1 MFSDPEGV
9 LSETGMTQPALFAF
23 EVALYRLLAS
33 LGVRADVLVGH
44 SIGEI
49 AAAHVAGVFSLEDAC
64 TLVAARARLMQALP
78 SGGAMLAVA
87 APEVEVLPLLAGRED
102 RVGIAAVNGPAAVV
116 VSGDE
121 AAIAEIEGQALVR
134 TRRLRVS
141 HAFHSP
147 LMEPMLAEFAEAI
160 SDITFHEPGLPIVS
174 NVTGRLAEPGQLTD
188 PSYWVEHVRG
198 AVRFADGVTACGAAH
213 FLEVGPDGVLT
224 GLAQQSVDAV
234 FVPAVRKDRD
244 EVRAL
249 VEALGRLH
257 VEGVTVDWTAALA
270 PGRFVDLPTYAFQHE
285 RFWVPAALE
294 SQDVGAAGLGAI
306 DHPMLR
312 AAISAP
318 DSDTHTFTG
327 RLSLDGQSWLVD
339 HQVDGRVVV
348 PGAALVELALRAGL
362 ELGCARLVE
371 LTMQA
376 PLVVAAGAGV
386 DVQLVAGP
394 CDDAGGRPVGL
405 YSREGQAE
413 WTLHAQGLLAE
424 EGEQPV
430 VVAGQWPPAGARPV
444 DVGHLYD
451 DMAAIGLEYGPLFQ
465 GLVAAWQQ
473 QDAVFAEIALP
484 EQGHADAGRFGL
496 HPALLD
502 ASLHAAAL
510 GGLVPGA
517 EGRPYLP
524 FAWSGVSLH
533 AAGATGLRVKVTRGS
548 SETSIRLSIAD
559 ETGAPVAEIDALTL
573 RALSTELTAGALDT
587 LYQVTWTEP
596 AELPAAGDEEYPSL
610 ASLRDTDAMP
620 EWAFVECPVTE
631 PGDDIP
637 AAVRRATAHA
647 LTSVQE
653 WLADERFASSRLVVV
668 TRGGVAVGDGDRV
681 DVSAAPVWGLV
692 RAAEA
697 ENPGRFVLVDVDGS
711 AESWA
716 AVGSV
721 VSSREPESAVRDGR
735 VLVPRLNRV
744 RGLEQ
749 REPVFGPDGTVLVTG
764 GTGGLGALVARHLV
778 TEHDVRHLLLVS
790 RRGPEAPGAA
800 ELVTE
805 LSELGAEVD
814 VAACDVADRDALA
827 ALIASIPEE
836 RALRGVVHAA
846 GVGDN
851 GLVGS
856 LSVERLDGVLGPK
869 ADAAWHLH
877 ELTRD
882 LDLSAFVLFSS
893 AGGSVLAAG
902 QAYYAAAN
910 VFLDALAV
918 HRRSSGLVA
927 TSLAFGLWDT
937 DTGLSAWLSE
947 ADFERMRRQG
957 LPALTVDEALASFDA
972 GSRSDA
978 AALVPLRVDAAAL
991 RGRGTELPALLRGL
1005 VRGSARQVARAAG
1018 SGLARRLAGLE
1029 AAERGKVLLE
1039 LVRQEVARVLGHA
1052 SMDAVEPDRA
1062 FQELGFDSLTAV
1074 ELRNQL
1080 NSGTRLRLPA
1090 TLVFDYPNARAVADY
1105 LETEL
1110 TGAGAEATVVTA
1122 ATTPLNDEPIAI
1134 VGMACRYPGGVLS
1147 PEDLWQLVSAGTDA
1161 IGEFPGDRGW
1171 DLDRL
1176 YHPDPDNS
1184 GTTYTKQGGFL
1195 HDAAE
1200 FDPAFFGISQREA
1213 LAMDPQQRLLLET
1226 SWEAIER
1233 AGIDPAALRGSR
1245 TGVFAGVMYHDYAA
1259 HLTTVPT
1266 ELEGLIAT
1274 GNSGS
1279 VVSGRLSYTFGLEG
1293 PAVTVDTACSSSLV
1307 ALHWAAQALR
1317 SGECDMALA
1326 GGVTVM
1332 ATPGTFVEFSRQRG
1346 LSPDGRCRAF
1356 SADADGTGWG
1366 EGVGV
1371 LLVERLSD
1379 AERNGHRVLAV
1390 VRGSAVN
1397 QDGASN
1403 GLTAPNGP
1411 SQQRVIRQALANSG
1425 LSAAEVDVVEAHGT
1439 GTTLG
1444 DPIEAQAVIATY
1456 GQDRREPLWLG
1467 SVKSNI
1473 GHTQAAA
1480 GVAGVIKMV
1489 MALRHGVLP
1498 KTLHVDEPSPHV
1510 DWSAG
1515 AVELLAES
1523 RQWDRHDRPRRAAV
1537 SSFGVSGTNAHIVI
1551 EESPVAEIE
1560 VEPVSGPVDGPVDG
1574 VPVVPWVVSG
1584 RSAEALRAQAG
1595 RLADAVAGEWAGEWA
1610 GERARLVDV
1619 AHSLV
1624 VSRSVF
1630 DHRAVVV
1637 GAGRD
1642 ELVAGLR
1649 ELADGVASGVVQG
1662 VAGGGGKSVFV
1673 FPGQGS
1679 QWLGMGVELL
1689 ECSPVFGA
1697 RMAEC
1702 EAVLARFV
1710 DWSLTGVLRG
1720 EDGQPGFDRVDVVQ
1734 PVLWAVMVS
1743 LAEVWRSV
1751 GVVPA
1756 AVVGH
1761 SQGEIA
1767 AAVVA
1772 GALSLEDGA
1781 RVVAL
1786 RSQAIVALAGRG
1798 GMASVPL
1805 GSAEVGELLTRWDG
1819 RLSVAAV
1826 NGPASTVVSGDV
1838 DAVDELLAHC
1848 EAEGV
1853 RAKRIEVDYASHSA
1867 HVESIQDELARL
1879 LAPVRPREAGVAWY
1893 STVRRGWLAGT
1904 EVDAAYWYENLRQT
1918 VWFAPAVSALAEAG
1932 HRFFVEA
1939 SAHPVLQIGMRETLE
1954 ESGVEAVSVGTL
1966 RRDDGGLRRLWSSAA
1981 ELWVRGVDVD
1991 WAQAYAPAR
2000 PRRVDL
2006 PTYAFQHQRYWLQ
2019 GSASAG
2025 DAASLG
2031 LEATGHPLLGA
2042 FTGLAAGGEVVLTGR
2057 VSVATHPW
2065 LADHK
2070 VNGQVFLPG
2079 AALVELAIRAG
2090 DEAGCGLLEELTI
2103 QAPLI
2108 VPEPGAVQLQLAVGA
2123 PDEDG
2128 RRQLGIYSRIQDET
2142 DWVRHAAGVLAAA
2155 DAAVPEPV
2163 GTWPPE
2169 QARAVALDEHYDD
2182 LAGMGLDY
2190 GTTFRGL
2197 RAAWRRG
2204 DDVFAEVALP
2214 DDTDA
2219 GGYGLHPAL
2228 FDAALHAISLGGFL
2242 ADPEPGRPYL
2252 PFAWS
2257 DVALHASGATR
2268 LRVRIS
2274 PAGQGAVS
2282 VTLMDTEGLA
2292 VATIGALAARP
2303 VPVGPQ
2309 DGSGTRKHRDKL
2321 FQLDWVRLP
2330 QNDAAEAG
2338 HEFVSSLAALAGA
2351 ATVPERVLIEAPAGS
2366 RLAVHDV
2373 LAALQE
2379 WLADDR
2385 FAASRLVVVTRGAV
2399 PAGDAPVQDVHQAAV
2414 WGLVRAAQAEQP
2426 GRFVL
2431 LDLDGDADGDAV
2443 GEALASDEP
2452 QLAVRDGQVWVPRLS
2467 RTVPSGEGRPAFGAG
2482 GTVLITGGTGGLGAL
2497 VARHLVTEHE
2507 VRRLLLVSRR
2517 GAEAPGAA
2525 ELVAELSELGA
2536 RVDVA
2541 ACDVADREAL
2551 YGVITSV
2558 ADSLVGVVHTAGVLD
2573 DGVVTSLSGERL
2585 DRVLGPKA
2593 DAAWHL
2599 HELTRGLDLSAFVL
2613 FSSMAGVL
2621 GGAGQGNYAAANAF
2635 LDGLAQLRAAEG
2647 LAATS
2652 LAWGLWEQGGMTGEL
2667 SEADL
2672 RRLARMGVT
2681 PLSADDGLALFDAAL
2696 RHDRALLVPAHLDI
2710 KAMGAQADTVP
2721 PLLRGLV
2728 SGSGRRVVTAASE
2741 AAATLKQQLAALPPA
2756 GQQAALRDLVASQV
2770 AVVLGL
2776 ADPSAV
2782 DDGMPFQE
2790 LGFDSLMAVEF
2801 RNRLNAVT
2809 GLRLPATLIFDYPTP
2824 EALVRYLA
2832 GELLGTQESAV
2843 QARNTAADDE
2853 PIAIVGMACRFPGG
2867 VESPEELWRL
2877 LAQGGDAIS
2886 EFPADRG
2893 WDLDTL
2899 YDPEPGNRG
2908 TSYSRHGGFLHDAGE
2923 FDPGFFGI
2931 SPREALA
2938 MDPQQRL
2945 LLETSWEAIERAG
2958 IDPTALRGSR
2968 TGVFAGVMY
2977 HDYASQLSSVPDQLE
2992 GLIGTGNSGSVASG
3006 RVSYVFGLEGP
3017 AMTVDT
3023 ACSSSLVALHLAVQA
3038 LRSGDCDLALAG
3050 GVTVM
3055 ATPWTFIEFSRQRN
3069 LSVDGRCRAF
3079 AESEGGVGLSE
3090 GSGVLLV
3097 ERLSDARRN
3106 GHQVLAVVRGSAVN
3120 QDGASNGLTAPN
3132 GPSQQRVIR
3141 QALANAGLSAADVDA
3156 VEAHGTG
3163 TTLGDPIE
3171 AQAILATYGQD
3182 RAEDRPVWL
3191 GSIKSNIG
3199 HAQAAAGVA
3208 GVIKM
3213 VMALRNGELPR
3224 TLHADEP
3231 STHVDWSAGA
3241 VELLTEARPW
3251 ERDEAPRRAAVS
3263 SFGISGTNAHV
3274 VLEESPAEP
3283 EQVPEPAAELPVVP
3297 WVLSGRS
3304 EEALAAQAARL
3315 RTWMESRRDLDVADV
3330 GWSLATGRAVLEHR
3344 AVVAGADRAE
3354 LLAALAAVADGRHG
3368 EPAVETGLA
3377 RSRAK
3382 AAMLFAGQGSQ
3393 RVGMGREL
3401 ADAFPVFAQAL
3412 DDICRVIDPLLP
3424 HPLRATMAGGPAEVL
3439 DETGMTQPALFAFEV
3454 ALYRLL
3460 ESLGVA
3466 PAVLAGHSVGEIAA
3480 AHVAGVFSLEDA
3492 CTLVAAR
3499 ARLMQAL
3506 PAGGA
3511 MLAVAAPEADV
3522 LPLLDGYEDRAGIAA
3537 VNGPAAVVVSGDEAA
3552 ITEIESRTEAR
3563 TRRLRVSHAFH
3574 SPLMEPMLAEFAEAI
3589 GGITFH
3595 EPTIPV
3601 VSNVTGR
3608 LAEPG
3613 RLTDPSY
3620 WVEHVRGAVRF
3631 ADGVAAARTAGATV
3645 FVELGPD
3652 TTLTGL
3658 AQQTL
3663 TGDET
3668 FVSTRAKDRPE
3679 AGTFVQAL
3687 GRMHAHG
3694 VTVDWAAYFAAARP
3708 SRVDLPTYAFQHEH
3722 FWLRPG
3728 PGTGDVTTA
3737 GLGAVEH
3744 PLLSAATEVAGG
3756 ETVIFSGRLSVAT
3769 HPWLAD
3775 HVVGGSV
3782 IVPGTAL
3789 VELAVRAGDESG
3801 CPHLQE
3807 LTLQSPLVVP
3817 EDGGVQLQ
3825 LVSTA
3830 TEEPG
3835 RRALA
3840 IHSRAQD
3847 STEWTQHAQATLT
3860 ASVPEPDVDL
3870 AQWPPAGAQPVAVH
3884 DLYDDMVAIGLDYG
3898 PTFQGLTSAWERRG
3912 EVFAEIVL
3920 PEEAHADAGRFG
3932 LHPALLDAALHAT
3945 ALGGLLPRPEP
3956 GRPYLPFAWSGV
3968 SLHAA
3973 GATSLRVRLANA
3985 GGSAVT
3991 LAIADELGAPVAVV
4005 DTLSLRPLAAA
4016 RLGGTNR
4023 GALHE
4028 IQWTP
4033 VTGEPAQE
4041 TVRWALLGAD
4051 DLGTGAATYPDAATL
4066 GSLHDPAD
4074 LPEAVLVRCPAGDHH
4089 AATHETLELLQS
4101 WLAEEQLESARLVI
4115 LTRGAVATAPG
4126 ERPDLAHAAVGGLVR
4141 AAQAEQ
4147 PGRFV
4152 LLDLDGDADTDRLDP
4167 AVVGQALATG
4177 EPQLAIRG
4185 GELLAPRLGR
4195 AADLAEPEPVFGPDG
4210 TVLITGGTGG
4220 LGALVA
4226 RHLVTEHEV
4235 RRLLLV
4241 SRRGPDAPG
4250 AADLAAELSE
4260 LGAEVDVAAC
4270 DVADRDALARLLEG
4284 VDELAG
4290 VVHTAGVLDDGV
4302 VTSLSGERLDR
4313 VLGPKAD
4320 AAWHLHE
4327 LTRGLDLSAFVLF
4340 SSMAGVLGGAGQGNY
4355 AAANAF
4361 LDGLAQLR
4369 AAEGL
4374 AATSLAWGLWEQ
4386 GGMSGELSEAD
4397 LRRLARMGLAPLSAD
4412 DGLALFDAAVPA
4424 GKALLIPARFVQA
4437 RTSARTSVR
4446 RAGTG
4451 DGLADRLATLEP
4463 DERRSALADIVRG
4476 QAATVLGFSDGSAID
4491 PQRPFQDLGFDSLT
4505 AVEFRNQLGKA
4516 TGLRIPATAVFDY
4529 PTPVALTEHLMGYF
4543 AETKDEEAG
4552 ILRFFAEL
4560 DQIEESLTTLAEDST
4575 VRSRLTTRLKEL
4587 LSGLNGPGGTSDVV
4601 DQIESASDDE
4611 MFAFID
4617 NELEIS

>member
-1 MFSDPEGV
+1 M
-9 LSETGMTQPALFAF
+9 
-23 EVALYRLLAS
+23 
-33 LGVRADVLVGH
+33 
-44 SIGEI
+44 
-49 AAAHVAGVFSLEDAC
+49 
-64 TLVAARARLMQALP
+64 
-78 SGGAMLAVA
+78 
-87 APEVEVLPLLAGRED
+87 
-102 RVGIAAVNGPAAVV
+102 
-116 VSGDE
+116 
-121 AAIAEIEGQALVR
+121 
-134 TRRLRVS
+134 
-141 HAFHSP
+141 
-147 LMEPMLAEFAEAI
+147 
-160 SDITFHEPGLPIVS
+160 
-174 NVTGRLAEPGQLTD
+174 
-188 PSYWVEHVRG
+188 
-198 AVRFADGVTACGAAH
+198 
-213 FLEVGPDGVLT
+213 
-224 GLAQQSVDAV
+224 
-234 FVPAVRKDRD
+234 
-244 EVRAL
+244 
-249 VEALGRLH
+249 
-257 VEGVTVDWTAALA
+257 
-270 PGRFVDLPTYAFQHE
+270 
-285 RFWVPAALE
+285 
-294 SQDVGAAGLGAI
+294 
-306 DHPMLR
+306 
-312 AAISAP
+312 
-318 DSDTHTFTG
+318 
-327 RLSLDGQSWLVD
+327 
-339 HQVDGRVVV
+339 
-348 PGAALVELALRAGL
+348 
-362 ELGCARLVE
+362 
-371 LTMQA
+371 
-376 PLVVAAGAGV
+376 
-386 DVQLVAGP
+386 
-394 CDDAGGRPVGL
+394 
-405 YSREGQAE
+405 
-413 WTLHAQGLLAE
+413 
-424 EGEQPV
+424 
-430 VVAGQWPPAGARPV
+430 
-444 DVGHLYD
+444 
-451 DMAAIGLEYGPLFQ
+451 
-465 GLVAAWQQ
+465 
-473 QDAVFAEIALP
+473 
-484 EQGHADAGRFGL
+484 
-496 HPALLD
+496 
-502 ASLHAAAL
+502 
-510 GGLVPGA
+510 
-517 EGRPYLP
+517 
-524 FAWSGVSLH
+524 
-533 AAGATGLRVKVTRGS
+533 
-548 SETSIRLSIAD
+548 
-559 ETGAPVAEIDALTL
+559 
-573 RALSTELTAGALDT
+573 
-587 LYQVTWTEP
+587 
-596 AELPAAGDEEYPSL
+596 
-610 ASLRDTDAMP
+610 
-620 EWAFVECPVTE
+620 
-631 PGDDIP
+631 
-637 AAVRRATAHA
+637 
-647 LTSVQE
+647 
-653 WLADERFASSRLVVV
+653 
-668 TRGGVAVGDGDRV
+668 
-681 DVSAAPVWGLV
+681 
-692 RAAEA
+692 
-697 ENPGRFVLVDVDGS
+697 
-711 AESWA
+711 
-716 AVGSV
+716 
-721 VSSREPESAVRDGR
+721 
-735 VLVPRLNRV
+735 
-744 RGLEQ
+744 
-749 REPVFGPDGTVLVTG
+749 
-764 GTGGLGALVARHLV
+764 
-778 TEHDVRHLLLVS
+778 
-790 RRGPEAPGAA
+790 
-800 ELVTE
+800 
-805 LSELGAEVD
+805 
-814 VAACDVADRDALA
+814 
-827 ALIASIPEE
+827 
-836 RALRGVVHAA
+836 
-846 GVGDN
+846 
-851 GLVGS
+851 
-856 LSVERLDGVLGPK
+856 
-869 ADAAWHLH
+869 
-877 ELTRD
+877 
-882 LDLSAFVLFSS
+882 
-893 AGGSVLAAG
+893 
-902 QAYYAAAN
+902 
-910 VFLDALAV
+910 
-918 HRRSSGLVA
+918 
-927 TSLAFGLWDT
+927 
-937 DTGLSAWLSE
+937 
-947 ADFERMRRQG
+947 
-957 LPALTVDEALASFDA
+957 
-972 GSRSDA
+972 
-978 AALVPLRVDAAAL
+978 
-991 RGRGTELPALLRGL
+991 
-1005 VRGSARQVARAAG
+1005 
-1018 SGLARRLAGLE
+1018 
-1029 AAERGKVLLE
+1029 
-1039 LVRQEVARVLGHA
+1039 
-1052 SMDAVEPDRA
+1052 
-1062 FQELGFDSLTAV
+1062 
-1074 ELRNQL
+1074 
-1080 NSGTRLRLPA
+1080 
-1090 TLVFDYPNARAVADY
+1090 
-1105 LETEL
+1105 
-1110 TGAGAEATVVTA
+1110 
-1122 ATTPLNDEPIAI
+1122 
-1134 VGMACRYPGGVLS
+1134 
-1147 PEDLWQLVSAGTDA
+1147 
-1161 IGEFPGDRGW
+1161 
-1171 DLDRL
+1171 
-1176 YHPDPDNS
+1176 
-1184 GTTYTKQGGFL
+1184 
-1195 HDAAE
+1195 
-1200 FDPAFFGISQREA
+1200 
-1213 LAMDPQQRLLLET
+1213 
-1226 SWEAIER
+1226 
-1233 AGIDPAALRGSR
+1233 
-1245 TGVFAGVMYHDYAA
+1245 
-1259 HLTTVPT
+1259 
-1266 ELEGLIAT
+1266 
-1274 GNSGS
+1274 
-1279 VVSGRLSYTFGLEG
+1279 
-1293 PAVTVDTACSSSLV
+1293 
-1307 ALHWAAQALR
+1307 
-1317 SGECDMALA
+1317 
-1326 GGVTVM
+1326 
-1332 ATPGTFVEFSRQRG
+1332 
-1346 LSPDGRCRAF
+1346 
-1356 SADADGTGWG
+1356 
-1366 EGVGV
+1366 
-1371 LLVERLSD
+1371 
-1379 AERNGHRVLAV
+1379 
-1390 VRGSAVN
+1390 
-1397 QDGASN
+1397 
-1403 GLTAPNGP
+1403 
-1411 SQQRVIRQALANSG
+1411 
-1425 LSAAEVDVVEAHGT
+1425 
-1439 GTTLG
+1439 
-1444 DPIEAQAVIATY
+1444 
-1456 GQDRREPLWLG
+1456 
-1467 SVKSNI
+1467 
-1473 GHTQAAA
+1473 
-1480 GVAGVIKMV
+1480 
-1489 MALRHGVLP
+1489 
-1498 KTLHVDEPSPHV
+1498 
-1510 DWSAG
+1510 
-1515 AVELLAES
+1515 
-1523 RQWDRHDRPRRAAV
+1523 
-1537 SSFGVSGTNAHIVI
+1537 
-1551 EESPVAEIE
+1551 
-1560 VEPVSGPVDGPVDG
+1560 
-1574 VPVVPWVVSG
+1574 
-1584 RSAEALRAQAG
+1584 
-1595 RLADAVAGEWAGEWA
+1595 
-1610 GERARLVDV
+1610 
-1619 AHSLV
+1619 
-1624 VSRSVF
+1624 
-1630 DHRAVVV
+1630 
-1637 GAGRD
+1637 
-1642 ELVAGLR
+1642 
-1649 ELADGVASGVVQG
+1649 
-1662 VAGGGGKSVFV
+1662 
-1673 FPGQGS
+1673 
-1679 QWLGMGVELL
+1679 
-1689 ECSPVFGA
+1689 
-1697 RMAEC
+1697 
-1702 EAVLARFV
+1702 
-1710 DWSLTGVLRG
+1710 
-1720 EDGQPGFDRVDVVQ
+1720 
-1734 PVLWAVMVS
+1734 
-1743 LAEVWRSV
+1743 
-1751 GVVPA
+1751 
-1756 AVVGH
+1756 
-1761 SQGEIA
+1761 
-1767 AAVVA
+1767 
-1772 GALSLEDGA
+1772 
-1781 RVVAL
+1781 
-1786 RSQAIVALAGRG
+1786 
-1798 GMASVPL
+1798 
-1805 GSAEVGELLTRWDG
+1805 
-1819 RLSVAAV
+1819 
-1826 NGPASTVVSGDV
+1826 
-1838 DAVDELLAHC
+1838 
-1848 EAEGV
+1848 
-1853 RAKRIEVDYASHSA
+1853 
-1867 HVESIQDELARL
+1867 
-1879 LAPVRPREAGVAWY
+1879 
-1893 STVRRGWLAGT
+1893 
-1904 EVDAAYWYENLRQT
+1904 
-1918 VWFAPAVSALAEAG
+1918 
-1932 HRFFVEA
+1932 
-1939 SAHPVLQIGMRETLE
+1939 
-1954 ESGVEAVSVGTL
+1954 
-1966 RRDDGGLRRLWSSAA
+1966 
-1981 ELWVRGVDVD
+1981 
-1991 WAQAYAPAR
+1991 
-2000 PRRVDL
+2000 
-2006 PTYAFQHQRYWLQ
+2006 
-2019 GSASAG
+2019 
-2025 DAASLG
+2025 
-2031 LEATGHPLLGA
+2031 
-2042 FTGLAAGGEVVLTGR
+2042 
-2057 VSVATHPW
+2057 
-2065 LADHK
+2065 
-2070 VNGQVFLPG
+2070 
-2079 AALVELAIRAG
+2079 
-2090 DEAGCGLLEELTI
+2090 
-2103 QAPLI
+2103 
-2108 VPEPGAVQLQLAVGA
+2108 
-2123 PDEDG
+2123 
-2128 RRQLGIYSRIQDET
+2128 
-2142 DWVRHAAGVLAAA
+2142 
-2155 DAAVPEPV
+2155 
-2163 GTWPPE
+2163 
-2169 QARAVALDEHYDD
+2169 
-2182 LAGMGLDY
+2182 
-2190 GTTFRGL
+2190 
-2197 RAAWRRG
+2197 
-2204 DDVFAEVALP
+2204 
-2214 DDTDA
+2214 
-2219 GGYGLHPAL
+2219 
-2228 FDAALHAISLGGFL
+2228 
-2242 ADPEPGRPYL
+2242 
-2252 PFAWS
+2252 
-2257 DVALHASGATR
+2257 
-2268 LRVRIS
+2268 
-2274 PAGQGAVS
+2274 
-2282 VTLMDTEGLA
+2282 
-2292 VATIGALAARP
+2292 
-2303 VPVGPQ
+2303 
-2309 DGSGTRKHRDKL
+2309 
-2321 FQLDWVRLP
+2321 
-2330 QNDAAEAG
+2330 
-2338 HEFVSSLAALAGA
+2338 
-2351 ATVPERVLIEAPAGS
+2351 
-2366 RLAVHDV
+2366 
-2373 LAALQE
+2373 
-2379 WLADDR
+2379 
-2385 FAASRLVVVTRGAV
+2385 
-2399 PAGDAPVQDVHQAAV
+2399 
-2414 WGLVRAAQAEQP
+2414 
-2426 GRFVL
+2426 
-2431 LDLDGDADGDAV
+2431 
-2443 GEALASDEP
+2443 
-2452 QLAVRDGQVWVPRLS
+2452 
-2467 RTVPSGEGRPAFGAG
+2467 
-2482 GTVLITGGTGGLGAL
+2482 LITGGTGGLGAL

-2517 GAEAPGAA
+2517 GPEAPGAA

-2536 RVDVA
+2536 AVDVA

-2558 ADSLVGVVHTAGVLD
+2558 ADSLVGVVHTAGMLD

-2585 DRVLGPKA
+2585 DRVLEPKA

-2635 LDGLAQLRAAEG
+2635 LDGLAQMRAAEG

-2652 LAWGLWEQGGMTGEL
+2652 LAWGLWEQGGMSGEL

-2672 RRLARMGVT
+2672 RRLARMGVA
-2681 PLSADDGLALFDAAL
+2681 PLSAADGLDLFDAAL

-2710 KAMGAQADTVP
+2710 RTMGAQADAVP

-2741 AAATLKQQLAALPPA
+2741 AAAGLKQQLAALPPV

-2770 AVVLGL
+2770 AVVLGM

-2801 RNRLNAVT
+2801 RNRLNAAT
-2809 GLRLPATLIFDYPTP
+2809 GMRLPATLIFDYPTP
-2824 EALVRYLA
+2824 EALVRYLS
-2832 GELLGTQESAV
+2832 GELLGKQETAV
-2843 QARNTAADDE
+2843 QARVTGADDE

-2893 WDLDTL
+2893 WDLDAL

-3069 LSVDGRCRAF
+3069 LAVDGRCRAF

-3182 RAEDRPVWL
+3182 RPEDRPVWL

-3241 VELLTEARPW
+3241 VELLTEARSW

-3283 EQVPEPAAELPVVP
+3283 AAAPEPAAALPVVP

-3315 RTWMESRRDLDVADV
+3315 RTWMESRRELDVADV

-3354 LLAALAAVADGRHG
+3354 LLEALAAVADGRHG

-3412 DDICRVIDPLLP
+3412 DDICRVLDPLLP
-3424 HPLRATMAGGPAEVL
+3424 HPLRATMADGPAEVL

-3506 PAGGA
+3506 PSGGA
-3511 MLAVAAPEADV
+3511 MLAIAAPEEQV
-3522 LPLLDGYEDRAGIAA
+3522 LPLVEGRADRAGIAA

-3552 ITEIESRTEAR
+3552 IAEIESRTEAR

-3574 SPLMEPMLAEFAEAI
+3574 SPLMEPMLADFAEAI
-3589 GGITFH
+3589 GGISFH

-3613 RLTDPSY
+3613 QLTDPSY

-3668 FVSTRAKDRPE
+3668 FVSTRAKDRHE
-3679 AGTFVQAL
+3679 ARTFVQAL

-3756 ETVIFSGRLSVAT
+3756 ETVVFSGRLSVAT

-3789 VELAVRAGDESG
+3789 VELAIRAGDESG

-3807 LTLQSPLVVP
+3807 LTLQAPLVVP

-3840 IHSRAQD
+3840 VHSRAQD
-3847 STEWTQHAQATLT
+3847 ATEWTQHAQATLT

-3870 AQWPPAGAQPVAVH
+3870 AQWPPAGAQPVAVQ

-3898 PTFQGLTSAWERRG
+3898 PTFQGLTRAWERHG

-3973 GATSLRVRLANA
+3973 GATSLRVKLANA
-3985 GGSAVT
+3985 GGTAIT

-4016 RLGGTNR
+4016 QLGGTNR

-4028 IQWTP
+4028 IEWTP
-4033 VTGEPAQE
+4033 VTGAPAQE
-4041 TVRWALLGAD
+4041 AVGWALLGAD

-4074 LPEAVLVRCPAGDHH
+4074 LPEAVLVRCPTGSPPGPDHH
-4089 AATHETLELLQS
+4089 TATHEALELLQS
-4101 WLAEEQLESARLVI
+4101 WLAEEHLESARLVI

-4126 ERPDLAHAAVGGLVR
+4126 ERPDLAQAAVGGLVR

-4152 LLDLDGDADTDRLDP
+4152 LLDADTDQLDP

-4185 GELLAPRLGR
+4185 GELRAPRLGR
-4195 AADLAEPEPVFGPDG
+4195 AADLADPEPVFGPDG

-4241 SRRGPDAPG
+4241 SRRGPEAPG
-4250 AADLAAELSE
+4250 AAELVAELSE
-4260 LGAEVDVAAC
+4260 RGAAVDVAAC
-4270 DVADRDALARLLEG
+4270 DVADRDALARVLEG
-4284 VDELAG
+4284 VDELVG

-4302 VTSLSGERLDR
+4302 ITSMSGERLDR
-4313 VLGPKAD
+4313 VLRPKAD

-4327 LTRGLDLSAFVLF
+4327 LTRDRNLTAFVLF

-4361 LDGLAQLR
+4361 LDGLAQMR

-4397 LRRLARMGLAPLSAD
+4397 LRRLARMGLAPLSAA
-4412 DGLALFDAAVPA
+4412 DGLDLFDAAVPS
-4424 GKALLIPARFVQA
+4424 GRALLIPARFVQA

-4446 RAGTG
+4446 RVGTG

-4476 QAATVLGFSDGSAID
+4476 QAATVLGFTDGSAID

-4516 TGLRIPATAVFDY
+4516 TGLRLPATAVFDY

-4560 DQIEESLTTLAEDST
+4560 DQIEDSLTTLAEDST

>member
-1 MFSDPEGV
+1 
-9 LSETGMTQPALFAF
+9 
-23 EVALYRLLAS
+23 
-33 LGVRADVLVGH
+33 
-44 SIGEI
+44 
-49 AAAHVAGVFSLEDAC
+49 
-64 TLVAARARLMQALP
+64 
-78 SGGAMLAVA
+78 
-87 APEVEVLPLLAGRED
+87 
-102 RVGIAAVNGPAAVV
+102 
-116 VSGDE
+116 
-121 AAIAEIEGQALVR
+121 
-134 TRRLRVS
+134 
-141 HAFHSP
+141 
-147 LMEPMLAEFAEAI
+147 
-160 SDITFHEPGLPIVS
+160 
-174 NVTGRLAEPGQLTD
+174 
-188 PSYWVEHVRG
+188 
-198 AVRFADGVTACGAAH
+198 
-213 FLEVGPDGVLT
+213 
-224 GLAQQSVDAV
+224 
-234 FVPAVRKDRD
+234 
-244 EVRAL
+244 
-249 VEALGRLH
+249 
-257 VEGVTVDWTAALA
+257 
-270 PGRFVDLPTYAFQHE
+270 
-285 RFWVPAALE
+285 
-294 SQDVGAAGLGAI
+294 
-306 DHPMLR
+306 
-312 AAISAP
+312 
-318 DSDTHTFTG
+318 
-327 RLSLDGQSWLVD
+327 
-339 HQVDGRVVV
+339 
-348 PGAALVELALRAGL
+348 
-362 ELGCARLVE
+362 
-371 LTMQA
+371 
-376 PLVVAAGAGV
+376 
-386 DVQLVAGP
+386 
-394 CDDAGGRPVGL
+394 
-405 YSREGQAE
+405 
-413 WTLHAQGLLAE
+413 
-424 EGEQPV
+424 
-430 VVAGQWPPAGARPV
+430 
-444 DVGHLYD
+444 
-451 DMAAIGLEYGPLFQ
+451 
-465 GLVAAWQQ
+465 
-473 QDAVFAEIALP
+473 
-484 EQGHADAGRFGL
+484 
-496 HPALLD
+496 
-502 ASLHAAAL
+502 
-510 GGLVPGA
+510 
-517 EGRPYLP
+517 
-524 FAWSGVSLH
+524 
-533 AAGATGLRVKVTRGS
+533 
-548 SETSIRLSIAD
+548 
-559 ETGAPVAEIDALTL
+559 
-573 RALSTELTAGALDT
+573 
-587 LYQVTWTEP
+587 
-596 AELPAAGDEEYPSL
+596 
-610 ASLRDTDAMP
+610 
-620 EWAFVECPVTE
+620 
-631 PGDDIP
+631 
-637 AAVRRATAHA
+637 
-647 LTSVQE
+647 
-653 WLADERFASSRLVVV
+653 
-668 TRGGVAVGDGDRV
+668 
-681 DVSAAPVWGLV
+681 
-692 RAAEA
+692 
-697 ENPGRFVLVDVDGS
+697 
-711 AESWA
+711 
-716 AVGSV
+716 
-721 VSSREPESAVRDGR
+721 
-735 VLVPRLNRV
+735 
-744 RGLEQ
+744 
-749 REPVFGPDGTVLVTG
+749 
-764 GTGGLGALVARHLV
+764 
-778 TEHDVRHLLLVS
+778 
-790 RRGPEAPGAA
+790 
-800 ELVTE
+800 
-805 LSELGAEVD
+805 
-814 VAACDVADRDALA
+814 
-827 ALIASIPEE
+827 
-836 RALRGVVHAA
+836 
-846 GVGDN
+846 
-851 GLVGS
+851 
-856 LSVERLDGVLGPK
+856 
-869 ADAAWHLH
+869 
-877 ELTRD
+877 
-882 LDLSAFVLFSS
+882 
-893 AGGSVLAAG
+893 
-902 QAYYAAAN
+902 
-910 VFLDALAV
+910 
-918 HRRSSGLVA
+918 
-927 TSLAFGLWDT
+927 
-937 DTGLSAWLSE
+937 
-947 ADFERMRRQG
+947 
-957 LPALTVDEALASFDA
+957 
-972 GSRSDA
+972 
-978 AALVPLRVDAAAL
+978 
-991 RGRGTELPALLRGL
+991 
-1005 VRGSARQVARAAG
+1005 
-1018 SGLARRLAGLE
+1018 
-1029 AAERGKVLLE
+1029 
-1039 LVRQEVARVLGHA
+1039 
-1052 SMDAVEPDRA
+1052 
-1062 FQELGFDSLTAV
+1062 
-1074 ELRNQL
+1074 
-1080 NSGTRLRLPA
+1080 
-1090 TLVFDYPNARAVADY
+1090 
-1105 LETEL
+1105 
-1110 TGAGAEATVVTA
+1110 
-1122 ATTPLNDEPIAI
+1122 
-1134 VGMACRYPGGVLS
+1134 
-1147 PEDLWQLVSAGTDA
+1147 
-1161 IGEFPGDRGW
+1161 
-1171 DLDRL
+1171 
-1176 YHPDPDNS
+1176 
-1184 GTTYTKQGGFL
+1184 
-1195 HDAAE
+1195 
-1200 FDPAFFGISQREA
+1200 
-1213 LAMDPQQRLLLET
+1213 
-1226 SWEAIER
+1226 
-1233 AGIDPAALRGSR
+1233 
-1245 TGVFAGVMYHDYAA
+1245 
-1259 HLTTVPT
+1259 
-1266 ELEGLIAT
+1266 
-1274 GNSGS
+1274 
-1279 VVSGRLSYTFGLEG
+1279 
-1293 PAVTVDTACSSSLV
+1293 
-1307 ALHWAAQALR
+1307 
-1317 SGECDMALA
+1317 
-1326 GGVTVM
+1326 
-1332 ATPGTFVEFSRQRG
+1332 
-1346 LSPDGRCRAF
+1346 
-1356 SADADGTGWG
+1356 
-1366 EGVGV
+1366 
-1371 LLVERLSD
+1371 
-1379 AERNGHRVLAV
+1379 
-1390 VRGSAVN
+1390 
-1397 QDGASN
+1397 
-1403 GLTAPNGP
+1403 
-1411 SQQRVIRQALANSG
+1411 
-1425 LSAAEVDVVEAHGT
+1425 
-1439 GTTLG
+1439 
-1444 DPIEAQAVIATY
+1444 
-1456 GQDRREPLWLG
+1456 
-1467 SVKSNI
+1467 
-1473 GHTQAAA
+1473 
-1480 GVAGVIKMV
+1480 
-1489 MALRHGVLP
+1489 
-1498 KTLHVDEPSPHV
+1498 
-1510 DWSAG
+1510 
-1515 AVELLAES
+1515 
-1523 RQWDRHDRPRRAAV
+1523 
-1537 SSFGVSGTNAHIVI
+1537 
-1551 EESPVAEIE
+1551 
-1560 VEPVSGPVDGPVDG
+1560 
-1574 VPVVPWVVSG
+1574 
-1584 RSAEALRAQAG
+1584 
-1595 RLADAVAGEWAGEWA
+1595 
-1610 GERARLVDV
+1610 
-1619 AHSLV
+1619 
-1624 VSRSVF
+1624 
-1630 DHRAVVV
+1630 
-1637 GAGRD
+1637 
-1642 ELVAGLR
+1642 
-1649 ELADGVASGVVQG
+1649 
-1662 VAGGGGKSVFV
+1662 
-1673 FPGQGS
+1673 
-1679 QWLGMGVELL
+1679 
-1689 ECSPVFGA
+1689 
-1697 RMAEC
+1697 
-1702 EAVLARFV
+1702 
-1710 DWSLTGVLRG
+1710 
-1720 EDGQPGFDRVDVVQ
+1720 
-1734 PVLWAVMVS
+1734 
-1743 LAEVWRSV
+1743 
-1751 GVVPA
+1751 
-1756 AVVGH
+1756 
-1761 SQGEIA
+1761 
-1767 AAVVA
+1767 
-1772 GALSLEDGA
+1772 
-1781 RVVAL
+1781 
-1786 RSQAIVALAGRG
+1786 
-1798 GMASVPL
+1798 
-1805 GSAEVGELLTRWDG
+1805 
-1819 RLSVAAV
+1819 
-1826 NGPASTVVSGDV
+1826 
-1838 DAVDELLAHC
+1838 
-1848 EAEGV
+1848 
-1853 RAKRIEVDYASHSA
+1853 
-1867 HVESIQDELARL
+1867 
-1879 LAPVRPREAGVAWY
+1879 
-1893 STVRRGWLAGT
+1893 
-1904 EVDAAYWYENLRQT
+1904 
-1918 VWFAPAVSALAEAG
+1918 
-1932 HRFFVEA
+1932 
-1939 SAHPVLQIGMRETLE
+1939 
-1954 ESGVEAVSVGTL
+1954 
-1966 RRDDGGLRRLWSSAA
+1966 
-1981 ELWVRGVDVD
+1981 
-1991 WAQAYAPAR
+1991 
-2000 PRRVDL
+2000 
-2006 PTYAFQHQRYWLQ
+2006 
-2019 GSASAG
+2019 
-2025 DAASLG
+2025 
-2031 LEATGHPLLGA
+2031 
-2042 FTGLAAGGEVVLTGR
+2042 
-2057 VSVATHPW
+2057 
-2065 LADHK
+2065 
-2070 VNGQVFLPG
+2070 
-2079 AALVELAIRAG
+2079 
-2090 DEAGCGLLEELTI
+2090 
-2103 QAPLI
+2103 
-2108 VPEPGAVQLQLAVGA
+2108 
-2123 PDEDG
+2123 
-2128 RRQLGIYSRIQDET
+2128 
-2142 DWVRHAAGVLAAA
+2142 
-2155 DAAVPEPV
+2155 
-2163 GTWPPE
+2163 
-2169 QARAVALDEHYDD
+2169 
-2182 LAGMGLDY
+2182 
-2190 GTTFRGL
+2190 
-2197 RAAWRRG
+2197 
-2204 DDVFAEVALP
+2204 
-2214 DDTDA
+2214 
-2219 GGYGLHPAL
+2219 
-2228 FDAALHAISLGGFL
+2228 
-2242 ADPEPGRPYL
+2242 
-2252 PFAWS
+2252 
-2257 DVALHASGATR
+2257 
-2268 LRVRIS
+2268 
-2274 PAGQGAVS
+2274 
-2282 VTLMDTEGLA
+2282 
-2292 VATIGALAARP
+2292 
-2303 VPVGPQ
+2303 
-2309 DGSGTRKHRDKL
+2309 
-2321 FQLDWVRLP
+2321 
-2330 QNDAAEAG
+2330 
-2338 HEFVSSLAALAGA
+2338 
-2351 ATVPERVLIEAPAGS
+2351 
-2366 RLAVHDV
+2366 
-2373 LAALQE
+2373 
-2379 WLADDR
+2379 
-2385 FAASRLVVVTRGAV
+2385 
-2399 PAGDAPVQDVHQAAV
+2399 
-2414 WGLVRAAQAEQP
+2414 
-2426 GRFVL
+2426 
-2431 LDLDGDADGDAV
+2431 
-2443 GEALASDEP
+2443 
-2452 QLAVRDGQVWVPRLS
+2452 
-2467 RTVPSGEGRPAFGAG
+2467 
-2482 GTVLITGGTGGLGAL
+2482 
-2497 VARHLVTEHE
+2497 
-2507 VRRLLLVSRR
+2507 
-2517 GAEAPGAA
+2517 
-2525 ELVAELSELGA
+2525 
-2536 RVDVA
+2536 
-2541 ACDVADREAL
+2541 
-2551 YGVITSV
+2551 
-2558 ADSLVGVVHTAGVLD
+2558 
-2573 DGVVTSLSGERL
+2573 
-2585 DRVLGPKA
+2585 
-2593 DAAWHL
+2593 
-2599 HELTRGLDLSAFVL
+2599 
-2613 FSSMAGVL
+2613 
-2621 GGAGQGNYAAANAF
+2621 
-2635 LDGLAQLRAAEG
+2635 
-2647 LAATS
+2647 
-2652 LAWGLWEQGGMTGEL
+2652 
-2667 SEADL
+2667 
-2672 RRLARMGVT
+2672 
-2681 PLSADDGLALFDAAL
+2681 
-2696 RHDRALLVPAHLDI
+2696 
-2710 KAMGAQADTVP
+2710 
-2721 PLLRGLV
+2721 
-2728 SGSGRRVVTAASE
+2728 
-2741 AAATLKQQLAALPPA
+2741 
-2756 GQQAALRDLVASQV
+2756 
-2770 AVVLGL
+2770 
-2776 ADPSAV
+2776 
-2782 DDGMPFQE
+2782 
-2790 LGFDSLMAVEF
+2790 
-2801 RNRLNAVT
+2801 
-2809 GLRLPATLIFDYPTP
+2809 
-2824 EALVRYLA
+2824 
-2832 GELLGTQESAV
+2832 
-2843 QARNTAADDE
+2843 
-2853 PIAIVGMACRFPGG
+2853 MACRFPGG

-3344 AVVAGADRAE
+3344 AVLAGADRAE

-3668 FVSTRAKDRPE
+3668 FVSTRAKDRHE
-3679 AGTFVQAL
+3679 ARTFVQAL

-3775 HVVGGSV
+3775 HVVGGTV

-3870 AQWPPAGAQPVAVH
+3870 AQWPPAGAQPVAVQ

-4005 DTLSLRPLAAA
+4005 DNLSLRPLAAA

-4167 AVVGQALATG
+4167 AAVGQALATG

-4195 AADLAEPEPVFGPDG
+4195 AEDLADPEPVFGPDG

-4250 AADLAAELSE
+4250 AAELVAELSE

-4270 DVADRDALARLLEG
+4270 DVADREALYG
-4284 VDELAG
+4284 VITSVADSLVG

-4313 VLGPKAD
+4313 VLEPKAD

-4386 GGMSGELSEAD
+4386 GGMTGELSEAD

-4412 DGLALFDAAVPA
+4412 DGLGLFDAAVPA
-4424 GKALLIPARFVQA
+4424 RKALLIPARFVQA

-4491 PQRPFQDLGFDSLT
+4491 LQRPFQDLGFDSLT

>member
-1 MFSDPEGV
+1 M
-9 LSETGMTQPALFAF
+9 
-23 EVALYRLLAS
+23 
-33 LGVRADVLVGH
+33 
-44 SIGEI
+44 
-49 AAAHVAGVFSLEDAC
+49 C
-64 TLVAARARLMQALP
+64 
-78 SGGAMLAVA
+78 
-87 APEVEVLPLLAGRED
+87 
-102 RVGIAAVNGPAAVV
+102 
-116 VSGDE
+116 
-121 AAIAEIEGQALVR
+121 
-134 TRRLRVS
+134 
-141 HAFHSP
+141 
-147 LMEPMLAEFAEAI
+147 
-160 SDITFHEPGLPIVS
+160 
-174 NVTGRLAEPGQLTD
+174 
-188 PSYWVEHVRG
+188 
-198 AVRFADGVTACGAAH
+198 
-213 FLEVGPDGVLT
+213 
-224 GLAQQSVDAV
+224 
-234 FVPAVRKDRD
+234 
-244 EVRAL
+244 
-249 VEALGRLH
+249 
-257 VEGVTVDWTAALA
+257 
-270 PGRFVDLPTYAFQHE
+270 
-285 RFWVPAALE
+285 
-294 SQDVGAAGLGAI
+294 
-306 DHPMLR
+306 
-312 AAISAP
+312 
-318 DSDTHTFTG
+318 
-327 RLSLDGQSWLVD
+327 
-339 HQVDGRVVV
+339 
-348 PGAALVELALRAGL
+348 
-362 ELGCARLVE
+362 
-371 LTMQA
+371 
-376 PLVVAAGAGV
+376 
-386 DVQLVAGP
+386 
-394 CDDAGGRPVGL
+394 
-405 YSREGQAE
+405 
-413 WTLHAQGLLAE
+413 
-424 EGEQPV
+424 
-430 VVAGQWPPAGARPV
+430 
-444 DVGHLYD
+444 
-451 DMAAIGLEYGPLFQ
+451 
-465 GLVAAWQQ
+465 
-473 QDAVFAEIALP
+473 
-484 EQGHADAGRFGL
+484 
-496 HPALLD
+496 
-502 ASLHAAAL
+502 
-510 GGLVPGA
+510 
-517 EGRPYLP
+517 
-524 FAWSGVSLH
+524 
-533 AAGATGLRVKVTRGS
+533 
-548 SETSIRLSIAD
+548 
-559 ETGAPVAEIDALTL
+559 
-573 RALSTELTAGALDT
+573 
-587 LYQVTWTEP
+587 
-596 AELPAAGDEEYPSL
+596 
-610 ASLRDTDAMP
+610 
-620 EWAFVECPVTE
+620 
-631 PGDDIP
+631 
-637 AAVRRATAHA
+637 
-647 LTSVQE
+647 
-653 WLADERFASSRLVVV
+653 
-668 TRGGVAVGDGDRV
+668 
-681 DVSAAPVWGLV
+681 
-692 RAAEA
+692 
-697 ENPGRFVLVDVDGS
+697 
-711 AESWA
+711 
-716 AVGSV
+716 
-721 VSSREPESAVRDGR
+721 
-735 VLVPRLNRV
+735 
-744 RGLEQ
+744 
-749 REPVFGPDGTVLVTG
+749 
-764 GTGGLGALVARHLV
+764 
-778 TEHDVRHLLLVS
+778 
-790 RRGPEAPGAA
+790 
-800 ELVTE
+800 
-805 LSELGAEVD
+805 
-814 VAACDVADRDALA
+814 
-827 ALIASIPEE
+827 
-836 RALRGVVHAA
+836 
-846 GVGDN
+846 
-851 GLVGS
+851 
-856 LSVERLDGVLGPK
+856 
-869 ADAAWHLH
+869 
-877 ELTRD
+877 
-882 LDLSAFVLFSS
+882 
-893 AGGSVLAAG
+893 
-902 QAYYAAAN
+902 
-910 VFLDALAV
+910 
-918 HRRSSGLVA
+918 
-927 TSLAFGLWDT
+927 
-937 DTGLSAWLSE
+937 
-947 ADFERMRRQG
+947 
-957 LPALTVDEALASFDA
+957 
-972 GSRSDA
+972 
-978 AALVPLRVDAAAL
+978 
-991 RGRGTELPALLRGL
+991 
-1005 VRGSARQVARAAG
+1005 
-1018 SGLARRLAGLE
+1018 
-1029 AAERGKVLLE
+1029 
-1039 LVRQEVARVLGHA
+1039 
-1052 SMDAVEPDRA
+1052 
-1062 FQELGFDSLTAV
+1062 
-1074 ELRNQL
+1074 
-1080 NSGTRLRLPA
+1080 
-1090 TLVFDYPNARAVADY
+1090 
-1105 LETEL
+1105 
-1110 TGAGAEATVVTA
+1110 
-1122 ATTPLNDEPIAI
+1122 
-1134 VGMACRYPGGVLS
+1134 
-1147 PEDLWQLVSAGTDA
+1147 
-1161 IGEFPGDRGW
+1161 
-1171 DLDRL
+1171 
-1176 YHPDPDNS
+1176 
-1184 GTTYTKQGGFL
+1184 
-1195 HDAAE
+1195 
-1200 FDPAFFGISQREA
+1200 
-1213 LAMDPQQRLLLET
+1213 
-1226 SWEAIER
+1226 
-1233 AGIDPAALRGSR
+1233 
-1245 TGVFAGVMYHDYAA
+1245 
-1259 HLTTVPT
+1259 
-1266 ELEGLIAT
+1266 
-1274 GNSGS
+1274 
-1279 VVSGRLSYTFGLEG
+1279 
-1293 PAVTVDTACSSSLV
+1293 
-1307 ALHWAAQALR
+1307 
-1317 SGECDMALA
+1317 
-1326 GGVTVM
+1326 
-1332 ATPGTFVEFSRQRG
+1332 
-1346 LSPDGRCRAF
+1346 
-1356 SADADGTGWG
+1356 
-1366 EGVGV
+1366 
-1371 LLVERLSD
+1371 
-1379 AERNGHRVLAV
+1379 
-1390 VRGSAVN
+1390 
-1397 QDGASN
+1397 
-1403 GLTAPNGP
+1403 
-1411 SQQRVIRQALANSG
+1411 
-1425 LSAAEVDVVEAHGT
+1425 
-1439 GTTLG
+1439 
-1444 DPIEAQAVIATY
+1444 
-1456 GQDRREPLWLG
+1456 
-1467 SVKSNI
+1467 
-1473 GHTQAAA
+1473 
-1480 GVAGVIKMV
+1480 
-1489 MALRHGVLP
+1489 
-1498 KTLHVDEPSPHV
+1498 
-1510 DWSAG
+1510 
-1515 AVELLAES
+1515 
-1523 RQWDRHDRPRRAAV
+1523 
-1537 SSFGVSGTNAHIVI
+1537 
-1551 EESPVAEIE
+1551 
-1560 VEPVSGPVDGPVDG
+1560 
-1574 VPVVPWVVSG
+1574 
-1584 RSAEALRAQAG
+1584 
-1595 RLADAVAGEWAGEWA
+1595 
-1610 GERARLVDV
+1610 
-1619 AHSLV
+1619 
-1624 VSRSVF
+1624 
-1630 DHRAVVV
+1630 
-1637 GAGRD
+1637 
-1642 ELVAGLR
+1642 
-1649 ELADGVASGVVQG
+1649 
-1662 VAGGGGKSVFV
+1662 
-1673 FPGQGS
+1673 
-1679 QWLGMGVELL
+1679 
-1689 ECSPVFGA
+1689 
-1697 RMAEC
+1697 
-1702 EAVLARFV
+1702 
-1710 DWSLTGVLRG
+1710 
-1720 EDGQPGFDRVDVVQ
+1720 
-1734 PVLWAVMVS
+1734 
-1743 LAEVWRSV
+1743 
-1751 GVVPA
+1751 
-1756 AVVGH
+1756 
-1761 SQGEIA
+1761 
-1767 AAVVA
+1767 
-1772 GALSLEDGA
+1772 
-1781 RVVAL
+1781 
-1786 RSQAIVALAGRG
+1786 
-1798 GMASVPL
+1798 
-1805 GSAEVGELLTRWDG
+1805 
-1819 RLSVAAV
+1819 
-1826 NGPASTVVSGDV
+1826 
-1838 DAVDELLAHC
+1838 
-1848 EAEGV
+1848 
-1853 RAKRIEVDYASHSA
+1853 
-1867 HVESIQDELARL
+1867 
-1879 LAPVRPREAGVAWY
+1879 
-1893 STVRRGWLAGT
+1893 
-1904 EVDAAYWYENLRQT
+1904 
-1918 VWFAPAVSALAEAG
+1918 
-1932 HRFFVEA
+1932 
-1939 SAHPVLQIGMRETLE
+1939 
-1954 ESGVEAVSVGTL
+1954 GTL
-1966 RRDDGGLRRLWSSAA
+1966 RRDDGGLARLWSSAA

-1991 WAQAYAPAR
+1991 WPHTYVGSR
-2000 PRRVDL
+2000 PQIIDL

-2128 RRQLGIYSRIQDET
+2128 RRQLGIYSRIQDTT

-2219 GGYGLHPAL
+2219 DGYGLHPAL
-2228 FDAALHAISLGGFL
+2228 FDAALHAVSLGGFL

-2309 DGSGTRKHRDKL
+2309 DGSGTGKHRDKL

-2330 QNDAAEAG
+2330 QNGAAEAG
-2338 HEFVSSLAALAGA
+2338 YETVSSLAALAGA

-2385 FAASRLVVVTRGAV
+2385 FATSRLVVVTRGAV

-2431 LDLDGDADGDAV
+2431 LDLDGDADGTI

-2467 RTVPSGEGRPAFGAG
+2467 LTVPSGEGRPAFGAG
-2482 GTVLITGGTGGLGAL
+2482 GTVLVTGGTGGLGAL

-2507 VRRLLLVSRR
+2507 VRRLLLLSRR
-2517 GAEAPGAA
+2517 GPEAPGAA

-2536 RVDVA
+2536 QVDVA

-2573 DGVVTSLSGERL
+2573 DGVVTSLSGDRL
-2585 DRVLGPKA
+2585 DRVLEPKA

-2681 PLSADDGLALFDAAL
+2681 PLSADDGLGLFDAAL

-2710 KAMGAQADTVP
+2710 KAMGAQADAVP

-2728 SGSGRRVVTAASE
+2728 SGAGRRVVTAASE

-2801 RNRLNAVT
+2801 RNRLNAAT
-2809 GLRLPATLIFDYPTP
+2809 GMRLPATLIFDYPTP

-2832 GELLGTQESAV
+2832 GELLGKQESAV
-2843 QARNTAADDE
+2843 QARVTAADDE

-2958 IDPTALRGSR
+2958 IDPAALRGSR

-3182 RAEDRPVWL
+3182 RPEDRPVWL

-3251 ERDEAPRRAAVS
+3251 ERDESPRRAAVS

-3283 EQVPEPAAELPVVP
+3283 EREPGPAAELPVVP

-3315 RTWMESRRDLDVADV
+3315 RTWMESSRDLDVADV

-3354 LLAALAAVADGRHG
+3354 LLAALTAVADGRHG

-3401 ADAFPVFAQAL
+3401 ADAFPVFARAL

-3424 HPLRATMAGGPAEVL
+3424 HPLRATMADGPAEVL

-3506 PAGGA
+3506 PSGGA

-3552 ITEIESRTEAR
+3552 VTEIEGRTEAR

-3574 SPLMEPMLAEFAEAI
+3574 SPLMEPMLADFAEAI
-3589 GGITFH
+3589 GGITLH

-3668 FVSTRAKDRPE
+3668 FVSTRAKDRHE
-3679 AGTFVQAL
+3679 ARTFVQAL

-3807 LTLQSPLVVP
+3807 LTLQAPLVVP

-3840 IHSRAQD
+3840 VHSRAQD
-3847 STEWTQHAQATLT
+3847 ATEWTQHAQATLT

-3870 AQWPPAGAQPVAVH
+3870 AQWPPAGAQPVAVQ

-3898 PTFQGLTSAWERRG
+3898 PTFQGLTSAWERCG

-3973 GATSLRVRLANA
+3973 GATSLRVKLANA

-4005 DTLSLRPLAAA
+4005 DNLSLRPLAAA
-4016 RLGGTNR
+4016 QLGGTNR

-4028 IQWTP
+4028 IEWTP
-4033 VTGEPAQE
+4033 VTAAPAQE
-4041 TVRWALLGAD
+4041 AVRWALLGAD

-4152 LLDLDGDADTDRLDP
+4152 LLDADTDRLDP

-4177 EPQLAIRG
+4177 EPQLAIRD
-4185 GELLAPRLGR
+4185 GELRAPRLGR
-4195 AADLAEPEPVFGPDG
+4195 AADLADPEPVFGPDG

-4235 RRLLLV
+4235 RRLLLL
-4241 SRRGPDAPG
+4241 SRRGPVAPG
-4250 AADLAAELSE
+4250 AAELVAELSE
-4260 LGAEVDVAAC
+4260 LGAQVNVAAC

-4284 VDELAG
+4284 VDELVG

-4302 VTSLSGERLDR
+4302 ITSMSGDRLDR
-4313 VLGPKAD
+4313 VLRPKAD

-4327 LTRGLDLSAFVLF
+4327 LTRDRNLTAFVLF
-4340 SSMAGVLGGAGQGNY
+4340 SSLAGVLGGAGQGNY

-4386 GGMSGELSEAD
+4386 GGMTGELSEAD

-4412 DGLALFDAAVPA
+4412 DGLGLFDAAVPS
-4424 GKALLIPARFVQA
+4424 GKSLLIPARFVQA

-4476 QAATVLGFSDGSAID
+4476 QAATVLGFTDGSAID

-4505 AVEFRNQLGKA
+4505 AVEFRNQLGRA
-4516 TGLRIPATAVFDY
+4516 TGLRLPATAVFDY